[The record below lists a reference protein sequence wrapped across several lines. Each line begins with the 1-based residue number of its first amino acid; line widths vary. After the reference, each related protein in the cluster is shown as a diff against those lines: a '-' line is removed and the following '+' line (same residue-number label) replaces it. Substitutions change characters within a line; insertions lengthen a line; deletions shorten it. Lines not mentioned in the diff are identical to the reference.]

1 MATRKKAARRK
12 RGALPRGVYEHYG
25 TYRAELMV
33 DGARQRRAGFETPT
47 EAAEWIEAI
56 RLQARSW
63 KPGDGSYTLGA
74 AIEAKRKHLVE
85 TRRSPETVR
94 FYDVQ
99 FAVLERFLDP
109 AAPLANLRRQDVAE
123 FVRRRMAE
131 PAAVTASGE
140 PIPLSARTVQM
151 NVGTL
156 RAVVNLA
163 KRTGRFFGDNPC
175 SGVELPRVRSQR
187 FDAMT
192 EAELRR
198 ALDTARR
205 PKANGKP
212 AWASAIWDADLFEF
226 LATTGLR
233 RRGLARLRVADCDP
247 FRGHVTVHEKDGPRV
262 VPLSSIAR
270 QTLSRL
276 LAHASAAGSEFV
288 IPAETEHRRAM
299 SVSRAAARFRDGL
312 GLRLRG
318 AAHVARHTFGTAIA
332 NVPGAGTWDVQ
343 NALGDKTL
351 AAASRYVHATG
362 ERRRELVEAVGA
374 RIAEGRG
381 PDDEREPKTKA
392 AQRGSG
398 RGKAAPC

>member
-1 MATRKKAARRK
+1 MATRKRTARRK

-25 TYRAELMV
+25 TFPAEIMV
-33 DGARQRRAGFETPT
+33 DGARQRRAGFESAT
-47 EAAEWIEAI
+47 EAAEWLEAI
-56 RLQARSW
+56 RRQARSW

-85 TRRSPETVR
+85 TRRSPETLR
-94 FYDVQ
+94 FYEVQ
-99 FAVLERFLDP
+99 FTVLERILDP

-131 PAAVTASGE
+131 PVAMTESGE
-140 PIPLSARTVQM
+140 PIPPSARTIET

-156 RAVVNLA
+156 RAIVNLA

-192 EAELRR
+192 EGELRR

-205 PKANGKP
+205 PRTNGKP
-212 AWASAIWDADLFEF
+212 AWPTAVWDADVFEF

-262 VPLSSIAR
+262 VPLSSVAR
-270 QTLSRL
+270 QCLSRL
-276 LAHASAAGSEFV
+276 LAHAAAGSAEFV
-288 IPAETEHRRAM
+288 IPASTEHLRAVR
-299 SVSRAAARFRDGL
+299 VSRAAARFRDGL

-362 ERRRELVEAVGA
+362 ERRRELVEAVGV

-381 PDDEREPKTKA
+381 PDEESGAKA
-392 AQRGSG
+392 KLAR
-398 RGKAAPC
+398 RRARRDKAGPC